1 MQLPHERTV
10 EIVTDWMAD
19 LGAHDI
25 GMRIQPREGRY
36 ELNSKVLLGCASFI
50 TFAPKT
56 QRNHT
61 PTDEHSQQAEDL
73 ADMLDYRTAKVN
85 TPGRLLTHLC

>member
-1 MQLPHERTV
+1 MQIQILLCTLKLQRYQIPMQLPHERTV

-36 ELNSKVLLGCASFI
+36 E
-50 TFAPKT
+50 
-56 QRNHT
+56 
-61 PTDEHSQQAEDL
+61 
-73 ADMLDYRTAKVN
+73 
-85 TPGRLLTHLC
+85 